1 MILKGK
7 GNEMGKVE
15 DMDVISQ
22 GREMIQGES
31 A

>member
-1 MILKGK
+1 
-7 GNEMGKVE
+7 MGKVE

-31 A
+31 AWKTM

>member
-7 GNEMGKVE
+7 RNKMGKVE
-15 DMDVISQ
+15 DMGVISQ
-22 GREMIQGES
+22 GREKIQWEN